1 MTETSSPLAGLS
13 AGSLPDGTVSVD
25 AAAKS
30 VQPAVYPFVFSVCCL
45 VTRYSEYGALRKA
58 LKEQGFN
65 ESNCEFLVCDN
76 SAGNRYSAFDAIRA
90 FLRQAKG
97 KYVLIIHQDA
107 IPLESAEALLGLVAQ
122 VEKHGPHWGVIGN
135 CGRQFGGRA
144 SLALE
149 IDGRVTRV
157 GQPFVQV
164 AAVDENMMLV
174 RSGAGL
180 TVSRYGEGFH
190 MYAFDLCSVAAR
202 LGYSTYVVDHLWRH
216 DSAGTIDDGYLVAK
230 KRMEDKMRDYHR
242 GQFAPTSSTTLC
254 WSSSP
259 FQQAKARAL
268 SILTIGHRKH
278 RAIRRK
284 MWWQGIF
291 TNPLFVFY
299 IIHYLLRDA
308 WCWVKRGL
316 ERRGRGAGSARA
328 ENLKS

>member
-1 MTETSSPLAGLS
+1 MAETSSSLAGLS
-13 AGSLPDGTVSVD
+13 AGSFPEGTVTVD
-25 AAAKS
+25 AGART
-30 VQPAVYPFVFSVCCL
+30 VQLAVYPFVFSVCCL
-45 VTRYSEYGALRKA
+45 VTRYSEYAALCKA
-58 LKEQGFN
+58 LKKQGFD

-76 SAGNRYSAFDAIRA
+76 SATNRGSAFDAIRA
-90 FLRQAKG
+90 FLRQARG

-107 IPLESAEALLGLVAQ
+107 IPLESAEALHGLIAQ
-122 VEKHGPHWGVIGN
+122 VEKHDPDWGVIGN
-135 CGRQFGGRA
+135 CGRQTGGRA
-144 SLALE
+144 ALALE

-157 GQPFVQV
+157 GKPFVPV
-164 AAVDENMMLV
+164 SAVDENMILV
-174 RSGAGL
+174 RNGAGI
-180 TVSRYGEGFH
+180 TVSKYGEGFH

-216 DSAGTIDDGYLVAK
+216 DSAGTIDEGYLVAK

-242 GQFAPTSSTTLC
+242 GQLVPTSSTTLC
-254 WSSSP
+254 WSRSP

-299 IIHYLLRDA
+299 VVYYRLRDA
-308 WCWVKRGL
+308 WCWV
-316 ERRGRGAGSARA
+316 RRRSGG
-328 ENLKS
+328 NQ